1 MPPWSTRHAATQP
14 SARVSE
20 SHPTLFR
27 FQADGM
33 HLSSLISAL
42 YERSATFK
50 DLVKRAGGAKTWCA
64 SFPRPRLEPPRRA
77 MPLSHRAMPYPRLD
91 HPSPL
96 PPPRRR
102 RLSSHP
108 DVFVVEFDCAPGHE
122 SVALRRHAKEEEHAS
137 EEQASVLALKECD
150 ANQAGSGA
158 LKVPAAGQGARR
170 ADDCQ
175 AHGAAAGHGS
185 SVAAP
190 GDAGVHL
197 HSNGNE
203 EEDAGDGD
211 DLPARWVP
219 RARSGRSAADTADDV
234 AAAALL
240 GFSSEETISDP
251 VLVEKK
257 IRALQKKM
265 RRVQG
270 IEEQAE
276 SGSALDH
283 GQQMLLS
290 SKPRLQSSLSH
301 LLQQWATL
309 EPILLEQQEQ
319 RLLSIADSEC
329 AVCLEEYSST
339 SPAIR
344 TSCCGYHFHRRCL
357 QQCLDSKGHCPICST
372 TKASCKVV
380 EQRRQTT
387 GPAAATAP

>member
-1 MPPWSTRHAATQP
+1 MPPHSST
-14 SARVSE
+14 
-20 SHPTLFR
+20 
-27 FQADGM
+27 
-33 HLSSLISAL
+33 
-42 YERSATFK
+42 
-50 DLVKRAGGAKTWCA
+50 
-64 SFPRPRLEPPRRA
+64 
-77 MPLSHRAMPYPRLD
+77 
-91 HPSPL
+91 
-96 PPPRRR
+96 PPPPPFLRRH
-102 RLSSHP
+102 RLSDHP
-108 DVFVVEFDCAPGHE
+108 DVFVVDFDCAPGHE
-122 SVALRRHAKEEEHAS
+122 SVALRRHVEEEEEHVS
-137 EEQASVLALKECD
+137 GEQASVLALKECG
-150 ANQAGSGA
+150 ANQAGGGA
-158 LKVPAAGQGARR
+158 LKAPTARQGLHR
-170 ADDCQ
+170 AEDCQ

-185 SVAAP
+185 VATL
-190 GDAGVHL
+190 AGVDVHL
-197 HSNGNE
+197 HSNGNDE
-203 EEDAGDGD
+203 EEAGDGD

-219 RARSGRSAADTADDV
+219 RARGERSAADTADDV

-270 IEEQAE
+270 IEEQAG
-276 SGSALDH
+276 SGSALDS

-319 RLLSIADSEC
+319 RLLAIADSEC
-329 AVCLEEYSST
+329 AVCLEEYSSKT
-339 SPAIR
+339 PAIR

-387 GPAAATAP
+387 GAAAAAAP

>member
-1 MPPWSTRHAATQP
+1 M
-14 SARVSE
+14 
-20 SHPTLFR
+20 
-27 FQADGM
+27 
-33 HLSSLISAL
+33 
-42 YERSATFK
+42 
-50 DLVKRAGGAKTWCA
+50 
-64 SFPRPRLEPPRRA
+64 
-77 MPLSHRAMPYPRLD
+77 
-91 HPSPL
+91 
-96 PPPRRR
+96 
-102 RLSSHP
+102 
-108 DVFVVEFDCAPGHE
+108 
-122 SVALRRHAKEEEHAS
+122 RRHAKEAEQAS

-150 ANQAGSGA
+150 ANQAGGAA
-158 LKVPAAGQGARR
+158 LKVPAAGQGSRR
-170 ADDCQ
+170 AGDYQ
-175 AHGAAAGHGS
+175 AHGAAAGHAS
-185 SVAAP
+185 AATP
-190 GDAGVHL
+190 REVGVHL
-197 HSNGNE
+197 HSNGN

-219 RARSGRSAADTADDV
+219 RTRSGRSAADTADDV

-319 RLLSIADSEC
+319 RLLAIADSEC
-329 AVCLEEYSST
+329 AVCLEEYSSKA
-339 SPAIR
+339 PAIR
-344 TSCCGYHFHRRCL
+344 TSCCGYHFHRTCL
-357 QQCLDSKGHCPICST
+357 LQCLESKGHCPICST
-372 TKASCKVV
+372 DKASCKVV
-380 EQRRQTT
+380 EQRRQTAA
-387 GPAAATAP
+387 PAAATAP

>member
-1 MPPWSTRHAATQP
+1 MRKLPPPAPRATPSRHAP
-14 SARVSE
+14 
-20 SHPTLFR
+20 
-27 FQADGM
+27 
-33 HLSSLISAL
+33 I
-42 YERSATFK
+42 
-50 DLVKRAGGAKTWCA
+50 A
-64 SFPRPRLEPPRRA
+64 SCHA
-77 MPLSHRAMPYPRLD
+77 YPRLD

-150 ANQAGSGA
+150 ANQAGAGA
-158 LKVPAAGQGARR
+158 LKVPAAGPGSRR

-185 SVAAP
+185 VATPADVDP
-190 GDAGVHL
+190 HL

-240 GFSSEETISDP
+240 GFSSEETMSDP

-319 RLLSIADSEC
+319 RLLAIADSEC
-329 AVCLEEYSST
+329 AVCLEEYSSKT
-339 SPAIR
+339 PAIR

-387 GPAAATAP
+387 GAAAATAP